1 MTANETNKQEVY
13 NGIKDA
19 MLKEGAIPQEI
30 IKREQESIEIKRIQK
45 QLNTTIGEPA
55 GEINNAL
62 KALTQKYPTL
72 TPITTPI
79 KIIAKR
85 IDRTFTI
92 IDYVLEYQINGEEG
106 VLVKIGEEVISNAVF
121 AAGTSVSIVISS
133 AVAAFVSGL
142 SGSPQLG
149 AIVGF
154 VVFSGGVVVSNWL
167 GDKSKEVVHFI
178 YEYVYLPTK
187 SKVKSLQNGLDYFVG
202 GDFSRD
208 YQREFLLNNDMGRKY
223 LEYELR
229 NRYGDDE
236 VDDMDEFEKNYRMRF
251 NK

>member
-1 MTANETNKQEVY
+1 MNANETSKQEVY

-19 MLKEGAIPQEI
+19 MLKEGAIPKEI
-30 IKREQESIEIKRIQK
+30 IKHEQENLESKRIQK

-55 GEINNAL
+55 VQINNAL
-62 KALTQKYPTL
+62 QAITRKYPTID
-72 TPITTPI
+72 PITTPI
-79 KIIAKR
+79 KIITKR
-85 IDRTFTI
+85 IDRTFAI

-106 VLVKIGEEVISNAVF
+106 VLVKIGEEVISNVVF

-133 AVAAFVSGL
+133 AVATFVSGL

-154 VVFSGGVVVSNWL
+154 VIFSSGVIVSNWL
-167 GDKSKEVVHFI
+167 GDRSKEVVHFI
-178 YEYVYLPTK
+178 YEHVYLPTK
-187 SKVKSLQNGLDYFVG
+187 SKVKSLQNGLDYLVG
-202 GDFSRD
+202 GNFSMD
-208 YQREFLLNNDMGRKY
+208 YLREFLFNNDMGRKY
-223 LEYELR
+223 LEHELR
-229 NRYGDDE
+229 NKYGDDE

>member
-1 MTANETNKQEVY
+1 MNANETSKQEVY

-19 MLKEGAIPQEI
+19 MLKEGAIPKEI
-30 IKREQESIEIKRIQK
+30 IKHEQESIESKRIQK
-45 QLNTTIGEPA
+45 QIQDAKEKVGDFTNYAEAP
-55 GEINNAL
+55 
-62 KALTQKYPTL
+62 TQKYPAIA
-72 TPITTPI
+72 PITTPI
-79 KIIAKR
+79 KIITKR

-92 IDYVLEYQINGEEG
+92 IDYVLTYQINGEEG
-106 VLVKIGEEVISNAVF
+106 VLVKIGEEVISNVVF

-133 AVAAFVSGL
+133 AVATFVSGL

-154 VVFSGGVVVSNWL
+154 VIFSGGVIVSNWL
-167 GDKSKEVVHFI
+167 GDRSKEVVHFI
-178 YEYVYLPTK
+178 YEHVYLPTK

-208 YQREFLLNNDMGRKY
+208 YPRGFLFNNFRGSLEHELENKY
-223 LEYELR
+223 GY
-229 NRYGDDE
+229 DE
-236 VDDMDEFEKNYRMRF
+236 VDDMDEFEKNYRMHF